1 MKEEVEGY
9 LRIFDKLKNNRVDVN
24 ELKSILMNMGDIITE
39 REVWKKY

>member
-1 MKEEVEGY
+1 VKEEVEGY

-39 REVWKKY
+39 REV